1 MLEPPPLSLA
11 ILRLSDNEKGYKIIL
26 DDAFYVPIGYGYWS
40 EELPLEE
47 GRYTIVCPRL
57 KHEVGRG
64 TLSVRQL

>member
-40 EELPLEE
+40 EELPL
-47 GRYTIVCPRL
+47 
-57 KHEVGRG
+57 
-64 TLSVRQL
+64 